1 MARLKNKLFY
11 AILFAIIFSVIFS
24 VIARLPRYTR
34 LDASTSMDAATPLIP
49 IFVIFYLLSYIF
61 PLAAFLAAN
70 NIKQLKTIFK
80 IFILQL
86 LTFSIFFTLIPVAI
100 QHQPILTNDIFSRIL
115 ILIRTIID
123 NEWNAFPSHH
133 VASAF
138 LTFLI
143 VKEEKKQFIIPV
155 FIAAF
160 LIIISTLFTKQHV
173 ILDVIAGLLLSSIF
187 YLYYIKLLKSDKAV
201 RKVNK

>member
-1 MARLKNKLFY
+1 MVLLKRKFYY
-11 AILFAIIFSVIFS
+11 AILFGIIFSIIFS
-24 VIARLPRYTR
+24 ITARLPRYTR
-34 LDASTSMDAATPLIP
+34 LDISTPIDAATPIIP
-49 IFVIFYLLSYIF
+49 FFVIFYLLSYIF

-70 NIKQLKTIFK
+70 SKKQLKAIFN

-86 LTFSIFFTLIPVAI
+86 LTASIFFLAIPIAI
-100 QHQPILTNDIFSRIL
+100 KHQPILTNDFFSRIL

-143 VKEEKKQFIIPV
+143 VREEKKQFTIPAFIIS
-155 FIAAF
+155 F
-160 LIIISTLFTKQHV
+160 LIILSTLFTKQHV
-173 ILDVIAGLLLSSIF
+173 ILDVFAGLLLSSIF
-187 YLYYIKLLKSDKAV
+187 YLYYVKMLQPKPNMQ
-201 RKVNK
+201 R